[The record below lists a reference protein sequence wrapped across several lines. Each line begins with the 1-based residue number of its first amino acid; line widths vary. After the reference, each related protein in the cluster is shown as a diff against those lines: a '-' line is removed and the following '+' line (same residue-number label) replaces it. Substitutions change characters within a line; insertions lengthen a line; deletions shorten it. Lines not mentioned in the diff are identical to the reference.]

1 MSRSPRSTRKLA
13 RASIPQRLQSAL
25 WARAA
30 GRCEYRGCN
39 ESLVGDL
46 IAGKE
51 DGLYGFIAHIVAD
64 SPGGP
69 RGDEIR
75 SPKLA
80 RSLENLMLMCAR
92 HHKLIDTDAL
102 DEHPEPLL
110 IEMKRAHETR
120 VEINSGIDEERA
132 SHVIR
137 FGATIGHHEALVST
151 QAIFSAMPP
160 DRHPASRETIDL
172 EMLNQAF
179 RDDEP
184 EYWELQRR
192 NLDRLFADKIG
203 GRIERQEIKHL
214 SVFAL
219 APQPLLIE
227 LGRLLN
233 DIVPV
238 TVHQRHREPP
248 TWQWQRDRSPL
259 EFTVSEAPAGSAGPI
274 ALKLAVSATV
284 NDDRITKVLGGDT
297 SIWSLTVPEP
307 GNDVVRQPEDLARF
321 RTALRR
327 LYDRIKAR
335 HGEGK
340 VINLFPVLPA
350 SLAVEVGRVWMPKA
364 DLELLIYDQNREHG
378 FVPTLSMGAAR
389 SS

>member
-1 MSRSPRSTRKLA
+1 MA
-13 RASIPQRLQSAL
+13 RATIPQKIQSAL
-25 WARAA
+25 WARAG

-69 RGDEIR
+69 RGDPVR
-75 SPKLA
+75 SPVLA
-80 RSLENLMLMCAR
+80 KKLENLMLMCAR
-92 HHKLIDTDAL
+92 HHKLIDTDAPA
-102 DEHPEPLL
+102 EHPEALL
-110 IEMKRAHETR
+110 LEMKRAHESR
-120 VEINSGIDEERA
+120 IEINCGIDEERA
-132 SHVIR
+132 SHVVR
-137 FGATIGHHEALVST
+137 FGATIGNQEALVST
-151 QAIFSAMPP
+151 PAIFSAMPP
-160 DRHPASRETIDL
+160 DRHPASRQTIDL

-184 EYWELQRR
+184 EYWELQRK
-192 NLDRLFADKIG
+192 NLVRLFGEKIA
-203 GRIERQEIKHL
+203 GRIERQEIRHL

-248 TWQWQRDRSPL
+248 TWAWQRDRAPL
-259 EFTVSEAPAGSAGPI
+259 DFTATEPSLDADGAI
-274 ALKLAVSATV
+274 ALKLAISATV
-284 NDDRITKVLGGDT
+284 NDERITRVLGADVA
-297 SIWSLTVPEP
+297 IWSLTIAEP

-321 RTALRR
+321 RTALRK

-340 VINLFPVLPA
+340 VINVFPVLPA

-364 DLELLIYDQNREHG
+364 DLELLIYDQNRERG
-378 FVPTLSMGAAR
+378 FIPTIRIG
-389 SS
+389 SSAGN

>member
-1 MSRSPRSTRKLA
+1 MTNNGKGTTKLA
-13 RASIPQRLQSAL
+13 RAAIPQKIQSAL
-25 WARAA
+25 WARAG

-39 ESLVGDL
+39 GSLVGDL

-69 RGDEIR
+69 RGDPIR
-75 SPKLA
+75 SPELA
-80 RSLENLMLMCAR
+80 KKLENLMLMCAR
-92 HHKLIDTDAL
+92 HHKLIDTDAP
-102 DEHPEPLL
+102 DEHPEPVLL
-110 IEMKRAHETR
+110 EMKQAHETR
-120 VEINSGIDEERA
+120 IEINSGIDEERA
-132 SHVIR
+132 SHVVR
-137 FGATIGHHEALVST
+137 FGATIGNHEALVST

-160 DRHPASRETIDL
+160 DRHPASRQTIDL

-179 RDDEP
+179 RDDES
-184 EYWELQRR
+184 EYWELQRK
-192 NLDRLFADKIG
+192 NLARLFVDKVG
-203 GRIERQEIKHL
+203 GRVERQEIRHL

-227 LGRLLN
+227 LGRLLC
-233 DIVPV
+233 DIVPA

-248 TWQWQRDRSPL
+248 TWQWQFDRPPL
-259 EFTVSEAPAGSAGPI
+259 EFLVTEPNPDTDGPI

-284 NDDRITKVLGGDT
+284 NDDRITKVLGKDAA
-297 SIWSLTVPEP
+297 IWSLTISEP

-321 RTALRR
+321 RTTLRK
-327 LYDRIKAR
+327 LYNQIKAR

-340 VINLFPVLPA
+340 VISLFPVLPA

-378 FVPTLSMGAAR
+378 FIPTLRIGGSGG
-389 SS
+389 S